1 MLSLEERIIEM
12 SKLCESDCILTGNIA
27 LSMNK
32 LIYGA
37 SPVSVCT
44 KHAEIDGCSTPY
56 GVYEYY
62 HFKDKD
68 FLMEIMEGI
77 YLPSPE
83 KAILDAIVW
92 LPENSNEG
100 YLVEALQTYQENND
114 KSKLYEVADHY
125 KVPHEFV
132 DYWWKEAEEESDMS
146 MG

>member
-1 MLSLEERIIEM
+1 M

-100 YLVEALQTYQENND
+100 YLIEALQTYQENND